1 MKQSSDLGEKK
12 ISKILIKLAIPSSI
26 GFLVMSIYHIVDTIF
41 VGQWVGTTAIAAI
54 TVVIPISFF
63 ISSIGMAI
71 GVGGASIISR
81 ALGSKDKEKALLA
94 FGNQTT
100 LTIGLSITL
109 VILGFILTDKILILF
124 GGKGEILAPA
134 REYFRIILLGV
145 PFLAWAMMTNN
156 VLRAEGKASTSMVV
170 MSIPAVLNIILDPIF
185 IYYLD
190 MGLAGAAWATT
201 ISYIFCAAF
210 TSWIFLSGKSELY
223 FKPQFF
229 RIKKKIVKEIGSLG
243 VITLARQGSISLL
256 SLVLNNTL
264 FSLGGEISVAIYGI
278 INRVIMFAM
287 FPIIGITMGFL
298 PIAGF
303 NYGAKN
309 YIRVKEAIRKSFLYG
324 SILASFLFLLIVIFS
339 GDVVSVFSNDKT
351 VLEHTPRAL
360 IIVFL
365 ATPII
370 IIHSV
375 GSGYF
380 QAAGKAVPA
389 LLLTLTR
396 QFFFL
401 IPLVIILP
409 IFFGLEGIWYSFPI
423 ADILS
428 TAITWVYLSRQ
439 LKKLH

>member
-1 MKQSSDLGEKK
+1 MNK
-12 ISKILIKLAIPSSI
+12 
-26 GFLVMSIYHIVDTIF
+26 
-41 VGQWVGTTAIAAI
+41 
-54 TVVIPISFF
+54 F
-63 ISSIGMAI
+63 I
-71 GVGGASIISR
+71 R
-81 ALGSKDKEKALLA
+81 
-94 FGNQTT
+94 
-100 LTIGLSITL
+100 
-109 VILGFILTDKILILF
+109 
-124 GGKGEILAPA
+124 
-134 REYFRIILLGV
+134 RI
-145 PFLAWAMMTNN
+145 W
-156 VLRAEGKASTSMVV
+156 
-170 MSIPAVLNIILDPIF
+170 
-185 IYYLD
+185 
-190 MGLAGAAWATT
+190 
-201 ISYIFCAAF
+201 AAF